1 MKERKFY
8 AFVAVIV
15 LVLLF
20 SAYWLIPF
28 STKEF
33 NSSSNFSLNASE
45 NNSLQYYQNM
55 RFTNPNI
62 AYKIENCSLRR
73 ANDMKYAFDIMSEET
88 MLDFYA
94 VEYGQEIIITCE
106 DTIEIQGN
114 LFTAGEGGPTNVSRV
129 GDFNVIE
136 SGKILLLKDSNCAN
150 PNIAIH
156 ELLHVLGFNHS
167 TNPQNIMYP
176 ISKCEQT
183 IGDDMIEL
191 INNVYSISNKPDLI
205 FENAT
210 VLMRGKYLDVTYT
223 IRNNGL
229 KYSSYS
235 VLKILVDGKQVEE
248 ISIPPMDIGYGREG
262 YVKNLLIKQID
273 IKNIELTI
281 ENKFEELN
289 KTNNIISFEI
299 KK

>member
-1 MKERKFY
+1 
-8 AFVAVIV
+8 
-15 LVLLF
+15 
-20 SAYWLIPF
+20 
-28 STKEF
+28 
-33 NSSSNFSLNASE
+33 
-45 NNSLQYYQNM
+45 
-55 RFTNPNI
+55 
-62 AYKIENCSLRR
+62 
-73 ANDMKYAFDIMSEET
+73 MKYAFDIMSEET

-210 VLMRGKYLDVTYT
+210 VLMRGKYLDITYT